1 MSLSSSLV
9 LDKKSQLFDPLEFAA
24 VSFLEW
30 RLPEHS
36 FSAGIFVIVRPALC
50 MHVCFVC

>member
-1 MSLSSSLV
+1 MSLTSSLV
-9 LDKKSQLFDPLEFAA
+9 LEKILFDPLEFAA